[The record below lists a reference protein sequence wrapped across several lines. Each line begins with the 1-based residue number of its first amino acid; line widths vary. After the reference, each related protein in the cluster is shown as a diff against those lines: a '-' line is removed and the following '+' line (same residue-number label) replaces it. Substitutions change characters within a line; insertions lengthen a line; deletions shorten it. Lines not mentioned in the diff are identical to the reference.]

1 MQTKHFLSAFLLA
14 TCVYSAAAYERP
26 FPLNAKRGTMT
37 PAVYPAIIV
46 DGKQRELSPG
56 AQIFNANNT
65 IEMPNSLRG
74 SNIVVNFTENNQSQI
89 HRIWM
94 LSPQEASKPLPV
106 QNR

>member
-14 TCVYSAAAYERP
+14 SFVYSAAAYERP
-26 FPLNAKRGTMT
+26 FPLHAKRGTMT
-37 PAVYPAIIV
+37 PAIYPAIIV

-56 AQIFNANNT
+56 AQILNADNT

-74 SNIVVNFTENNQSQI
+74 SNIVVNFTENNQSQV

>member
-1 MQTKHFLSAFLLA
+1 
-14 TCVYSAAAYERP
+14 
-26 FPLNAKRGTMT
+26 MT
-37 PAVYPAIIV
+37 PAIYPAIIV

-56 AQIFNANNT
+56 AQIFNADNT

-74 SNIVVNFTENNQSQI
+74 SNIVVNFTENNQSQV

>member
-1 MQTKHFLSAFLLA
+1 
-14 TCVYSAAAYERP
+14 
-26 FPLNAKRGTMT
+26 MT
-37 PAVYPAIIV
+37 PAIYPAIIV
-46 DGKQRELSPG
+46 DGQQRELSPG

-74 SNIVVNFTENNQSQI
+74 SNIVVNFTENNQRQI